1 MNSISCP
8 FMKPNEGTADRMLR
22 VIIGII
28 ALTIGYL
35 MLSGVAQTV
44 AYVVG
49 VIALATGAIGFCG
62 LYALLGVSTRKTK

>member
-1 MNSISCP
+1 
-8 FMKPNEGTADRMLR
+8 MKPNEGTADRMLR